1 MKIVPAVILLAAVS
15 AFAQPG
21 QTLPKP
27 QAVAFFDVLDLP
39 ARIDGPELKK
49 TDNGYLLTC
58 AVANR
63 SAQTMVGLRLTLMF
77 VDSSNDRI
85 TRLTWNE
92 ATDLPAYS
100 IKTFEFNPRIKD
112 ELKPAKIFL
121 GVEEVIGRE
130 TVWRTVDADKL
141 LRAYARGQQGTVPKV
156 QAVQNKFDREFPRA
170 ISETPRLPKP

>member
-1 MKIVPAVILLAAVS
+1 
-15 AFAQPG
+15 
-21 QTLPKP
+21 
-27 QAVAFFDVLDLP
+27 
-39 ARIDGPELKK
+39 
-49 TDNGYLLTC
+49 
-58 AVANR
+58 
-63 SAQTMVGLRLTLMF
+63 MVGLRLTLMF